1 MNRSQADKGPMWR
14 FPKSWRYLQMIRFIC
29 GLSMRIMINH
39 ALKMGTPI
47 YEKLNNRGFRCC
59 VIMCPIPMAHQQWYS
74 LGNSKAPGKFVR
86 PPAKNPIVK

>member
-1 MNRSQADKGPMWR
+1 
-14 FPKSWRYLQMIRFIC
+14 MIRFIC